1 MPSGA
6 HGNNSPFPPEAA
18 YGTMPDGEKYRLV
31 EALCACG
38 GNRTRAARNLSM
50 DRTTLWRN
58 IQKYIQK

>member
-1 MPSGA
+1 MRPR
-6 HGNNSPFPPEAA
+6 PR
-18 YGTMPDGEKYRLV
+18 T
-31 EALCACG
+31 ALRACG